1 MVILDV
7 NKLGKDFGY
16 GKLFEDISF
25 SLNEGESISIVGPN
39 GCGKSTLL
47 KLIAGLERIDNGQ
60 ISIKK
65 GAKVAYLDQTGS
77 SIDDDRPVYDV
88 LKDAFGDLTNME
100 KQINK
105 LQKMM
110 ESGIQ
115 GKEYDKVLERY
126 CQLMEKF
133 SMAGGYDMETN
144 INTVVEGL
152 KIDKNLLTQSY
163 NDLSGGEK
171 TTVQLAKALL
181 IKPDLIL
188 LDEPTNHLDID
199 RIEWLEGYI
208 KSFKGASVIVSHDR
222 YFLDRMSNKI
232 LDLDDGVGKV
242 YSTNYTGFLAEK
254 QRDLEKQMANYKD
267 QQALIKKLEAEKKY
281 FAERGMATNSST
293 LTGRAHTLQTKI
305 DRLKKMAVARPKQQ
319 RKLRVGFDEDRKSS
333 KKVITTEDLTVS
345 TPEGKKILDGVDLD
359 ISAGERV
366 AFIGSNGSGK
376 STFLKTVLGEQDL
389 PVEGDVMVGP
399 SVKIGYL
406 PQIINFPN
414 EEQQLLEYFRG
425 QVGVNEQKAR
435 QILAAFQF
443 YQEDVN
449 KKVKTLS
456 GGEKMRVKL
465 AELLQQKINT
475 LIFDEPTNHIDIP
488 TKEVLED
495 AIEDFDGTLLFVSH
509 DRYFINKFADKTIE
523 FGDGKVT
530 TYLGNYNDYK
540 ESKEK
545 EKKEQEE
552 SMSFRDSLKPKNNQG
567 SKQQPIVKPK
577 KTNKAKKKRAHEEQD
592 EGWER

>member
-1 MVILDV
+1 MIILDV

-47 KLIAGLERIDNGQ
+47 KMIAGIERKDTGTV
-60 ISIKK
+60 SIKK
-65 GAKVAYLDQTGS
+65 DARVAYLDQTGS
-77 SIDDDRPVYDV
+77 SVDDERPVYEI
-88 LKDAFGDLTNME
+88 LKDAFEDLNKMEEELNTLQEMMELGVFTGEKYDKILNRYCDLT
-100 KQINK
+100 
-105 LQKMM
+105 
-110 ESGIQ
+110 
-115 GKEYDKVLERY
+115 
-126 CQLMEKF
+126 EKF

-152 KIDKNLLTQSY
+152 KIDRALLEQSY

-171 TTVQLAKALL
+171 TLVQLGKTLL

-188 LDEPTNHLDID
+188 LDEPTNHLDIE
-199 RIEWLEGYI
+199 RIEWLESYI

-242 YSTNYTGFLAEK
+242 YATNYTGFLEEK
-254 QRDLEKQMANYKD
+254 QRDYEKQMADFKD

-305 DRLKKMAVARPKQQ
+305 DRLKKMAVARPKEQ
-319 RKLRVGFDEDRKSS
+319 KKFNVGFSEERKSS
-333 KKVITTEDLTVS
+333 KKVIGVEGLTVE
-345 TPEGKKILDGVDLD
+345 TPDGRKILDDVNID
-359 ISAGERV
+359 IHAGERV
-366 AFIGSNGSGK
+366 ALIGSNGSGK
-376 STFLKTVLGEQDL
+376 STFVKAIMNEQDL
-389 PVEGDVMVGP
+389 LVEGEVNVGP
-399 SVKIGYL
+399 SVQIGYL
-406 PQIINFPN
+406 PQIITFPDG
-414 EEQQLLEYFRG
+414 EQQLLEYFRNE
-425 QVGVNEQKAR
+425 VGVNEQKAR
-435 QILAAFQF
+435 QILAGFEF
-443 YQEDVN
+443 YQDDVT
-449 KKVKTLS
+449 KRVKTLS
-456 GGEKMRVKL
+456 GGERMRVKL

-495 AIEDFDGTLLFVSH
+495 AIEDFNGTLIFVSH
-509 DRYFINKFADKTIE
+509 DRYFINKFADETIE
-523 FGDGKVT
+523 FQDGKAT
-530 TYLGNYNDYK
+530 PYIGNYEDYK

-545 EKKEQEE
+545 ESKKEE
-552 SMSFRDSLKPKNNQG
+552 FVDSLKVDN
-567 SKQQPIVKPK
+567 
-577 KTNKAKKKRAHEEQD
+577 KKKLNTSNNSKKNKKKQKKIED
-592 EGWER
+592 NGYER

>member
-1 MVILDV
+1 MIILDV

-47 KLIAGLERIDNGQ
+47 KMIAGIERKDTGTV
-60 ISIKK
+60 SIKK
-65 GAKVAYLDQTGS
+65 EARVAYLDQTGS
-77 SIDDDRPVYDV
+77 SVDDDRPVYEI
-88 LKDAFGDLTNME
+88 LKDAFEDLNKME
-100 KQINK
+100 EELNT
-105 LQKMM
+105 LQEMM
-110 ESGIQ
+110 ESGVFT
-115 GKEYDKVLERY
+115 GEKYDKILNRY
-126 CQLMEKF
+126 CDLTEKF

-152 KIDKNLLTQSY
+152 KIDRALLEQSY

-171 TTVQLAKALL
+171 TLVQLGKTLL

-188 LDEPTNHLDID
+188 LDEPTNHLDIE
-199 RIEWLEGYI
+199 RIEWLESYI

-242 YSTNYTGFLAEK
+242 YSTNYTGFLEEK
-254 QRDLEKQMANYKD
+254 QRDFEKQMADFKD

-305 DRLKKMAVARPKQQ
+305 DRLKKLAVARPKEQK
-319 RKLRVGFDEDRKSS
+319 KLNVGFSEERKSS
-333 KKVITTEDLTVS
+333 KKVIGVEGLTVE
-345 TPEGKKILDGVDLD
+345 TPDGRKILDDVNID
-359 ISAGERV
+359 IHAGERV
-366 AFIGSNGSGK
+366 ALIGSNGSGK
-376 STFLKTVLGEQDL
+376 STFVKAIMNEQDL
-389 PVEGDVMVGP
+389 PVEGEVNVGP

-406 PQIINFPN
+406 PQIITFPN
-414 EEQQLLEYFRG
+414 GEQQLLEYFRNE
-425 QVGVNEQKAR
+425 VGVNEQKAR
-435 QILAAFQF
+435 QILAGFEF
-443 YQEDVN
+443 YQEDVT
-449 KKVKTLS
+449 KRVKTLS
-456 GGEKMRVKL
+456 GGERMRVKL

-495 AIEDFDGTLLFVSH
+495 AIEDFNGTLIFVSH
-509 DRYFINKFADKTIE
+509 DRYFINKFADETIE
-523 FGDGKVT
+523 FQDGKVT
-530 TYLGNYNDYK
+530 PYIGNYEDYK

-545 EKKEQEE
+545 EGKKEEAT
-552 SMSFRDSLKPKNNQG
+552 DKLKVENKNKLKASNN
-567 SKQQPIVKPK
+567 SKK
-577 KTNKAKKKRAHEEQD
+577 NKKKSKKIED
-592 EGWER
+592 DGFER